1 MCPGV
6 AFKIKGVVE
15 SLAAE
20 GAEVAFDVAVAF
32 HVSIQESLQTETL
45 LADLALEF
53 AVFLAP
59 HRRLHL
65 FWLWACGQVES

>member
-65 FWLWACGQVES
+65 FWLGACGQVES